1 MKDPLLVFQCM
12 KLSLFYTGLGI
23 CHFIIWTLINCL
35 SASLLRMI
43 CLIVWSIFS
52 FREGLSITAVV
63 LWLFSMDAWWSL
75 EQRSSTLTG
84 ETEALQCH
92 CFWMNLAA
100 VGESASCQNI
110 WVRPHTVFKIVIVGL
125 FLGILVLTVLL
136 FACQFHC
143 CV

>member
-1 MKDPLLVFQCM
+1 MAWYLSSHHLNIKYCLSVYISIKDDLL
-12 KLSLFYTGLGI
+12 
-23 CHFIIWTLINCL
+23 NCL
-35 SASLLRMI
+35 KY
-43 CLIVWSIFS
+43 FS
-52 FREGLSITAVV
+52 FRDCLSITAVA
-63 LWLFSMDAWWSL
+63 LWLFSMDSWWSL

-92 CFWMNLAA
+92 CFWMNLAV

-110 WVRPHTVFKIVIVGL
+110 WVRPHTAFKIVIVGL
-125 FLGILVLTVLL
+125 FLGIHVLTVLL